1 MIGSS
6 GVSSLAPGKFD
17 DADALRRRWK
27 LVQRLADKFWT
38 SWSKQYITELQS
50 RVKWQTDK
58 ANLKIGDLV
67 LVVDE
72 LKHRNQW
79 PLGRVGHVS
88 YSRDGLVRSVR
99 VMTATTESV
108 RPITK
113 VVLLEA
119 M

>member
-1 MIGSS
+1 MATVAYFTTQDGFPHPPMHYTGRSRECGTS
-6 GVSSLAPGKFD
+6 CL
-17 DADALRRRWK
+17 LRRK
-27 LVQRLADKFWT
+27 YDRLR
-38 SWSKQYITELQS
+38 SWLKQYITGLQS
-50 RVKWQTDK
+50 RAKWQREKD
-58 ANLKIGDLV
+58 NLKVGD
-67 LVVDE
+67 

-88 YSRDGLVRSVR
+88 YSRDGPVRSVR
-99 VMTATTESV
+99 VTTATTEYV

>member
-1 MIGSS
+1 M
-6 GVSSLAPGKFD
+6 
-17 DADALRRRWK
+17 
-27 LVQRLADKFWT
+27 
-38 SWSKQYITELQS
+38 KQYITGLQS
-50 RVKWQTDK
+50 RAKWQREKD
-58 ANLKIGDLV
+58 NLKVGDLV

-79 PLGRVGHVS
+79 PLGRVGYVS
-88 YSRDGLVRSVR
+88 YSRDGLVRSAR
-99 VMTATTESV
+99 VTTATTEYV